1 MKILRLP
8 ILYAFILGLSLNLLG
23 FKIPEEISSYT
34 AQFKGAYGI
43 LGMIMLGMGLLGLK
57 NKDDNWDKKFISI
70 TFIIKFI
77 FWPLAMLFFIYLDKT
92 YFNILNDD
100 LYKVMFLFSIVP
112 LAGNSVTLAILLN
125 AEPEKTSLSTIISI
139 AFIPLAIYLY
149 GGF

>member
-43 LGMIMLGMGLLGLK
+43 LGMMMLGMGLLGLK

>member
-1 MKILRLP
+1 
-8 ILYAFILGLSLNLLG
+8 
-23 FKIPEEISSYT
+23 
-34 AQFKGAYGI
+34 
-43 LGMIMLGMGLLGLK
+43 MLGMGLLGLK